1 MAGGS
6 SRMDADARCA
16 EIARVQ
22 FGLIAR
28 FQALQYLSAAAI
40 KRRCASG
47 RWQQVLRGVYALSG
61 APQSEAHRIMA
72 AVLWARG
79 RAETRARSC
88 ASHETAARLWR
99 IGGRGQTIHL
109 ISPRPLKIRDAEIV
123 VHRVELE
130 EIDITAVHDIP
141 VTTVARTLFDLG
153 ATHSLE
159 EVESALEAALRK
171 GLVSLPRLRW
181 QVDRSGGYG
190 RRGSSTLRRLLE
202 ERSRGY
208 IPYESELE
216 LRLFR
221 ILKRARLPLPV
232 RQKVIKHQGRFIA
245 RVDYAYPSRQLVIEV
260 HGWKH
265 HGAKDRWQSDLARGN
280 LVMLSGAR
288 TLEFTWHEV
297 TREPQ
302 EVASLIRR
310 ALELCPGSQGTLLP
324 RGRKSSP

>member
-1 MAGGS
+1 MAPDGC
-6 SRMDADARCA
+6 RNEADARCA
-16 EIARVQ
+16 QIARVQ

-40 KRRCASG
+40 KRRCSSG
-47 RWQQVLRGVYALSG
+47 RWQQPLPSVYALSG
-61 APQSEAHRIMA
+61 APQSEPHRIMA
-72 AVLWARG
+72 AVLWTRG

-88 ASHETAARLWR
+88 ASHGTAARLWG

-109 ISPRPLKIRDAEIV
+109 ISPRPLKSRDEQIV

-130 EIDITAVHDIP
+130 EVDITAAQGIP

-153 ATHSLE
+153 ATHPLE
-159 EVESALEAALRK
+159 QVESALEAALRD

-181 QVDRSGGYG
+181 QVDRSGGCG

-202 ERSRGY
+202 DRSRGY
-208 IPYESELE
+208 IPSESELE

-221 ILKRARLPLPV
+221 ILNRARLPLPV
-232 RQKVIKHQGRFIA
+232 RQRAIKHQGRFIA

-265 HGAKDRWQSDLARGN
+265 HGAKNRWQSDLARGN
-280 LVMLSGAR
+280 LLMLSGAR
-288 TLEFTWHEV
+288 TLVFTWHDV

-302 EVASLIRR
+302 GVGSLVRR
-310 ALELCPGSQGTLLP
+310 ALELSPGSQGTLLP
-324 RGRKSSP
+324 GGRKASS

>member
-1 MAGGS
+1 MATVFS
-6 SRMDADARCA
+6 QIEADARCA

-40 KRRCASG
+40 KRRCSSG
-47 RWQQVLRGVYALSG
+47 RWHQVLPGVYALSG
-61 APQSEAHRIMA
+61 APQSDARRIMA

-88 ASHETAARLWR
+88 ASHGTAARLWG
-99 IGGRGQTIHL
+99 IGGAGQTVHV
-109 ISPRPLKIRDAEIV
+109 ISPRPLKNRDEEIV
-123 VHRVELE
+123 IHRVELE
-130 EIDITAVHDIP
+130 EIDITAVQGIP

-153 ATHSLE
+153 ATHSLK

-181 QVDRSGGYG
+181 QVDRSAGCG

-202 ERSRGY
+202 ERTRGY
-208 IPYESELE
+208 IPSESELE

-221 ILKRARLPLPV
+221 ILKQARLPLPT
-232 RQKVIKHQGRFIA
+232 RQNVIKHQGRFIA

-265 HGAKDRWQSDLARGN
+265 HGAKGRWQADLARGN

-288 TLEFTWHEV
+288 TLEFTWHDV
-297 TREPQ
+297 TREQ
-302 EVASLIRR
+302 GEVASLVRR

-324 RGRKSSP
+324 EGRKSSP

>member
-1 MAGGS
+1 MAGHC
-6 SRMDADARCA
+6 SRIEADALCA

-22 FGLIAR
+22 IGLIAR
-28 FQALQYLSAAAI
+28 FQALQHLSTAAI
-40 KRRCASG
+40 KRRCSSG
-47 RWQQVLRGVYALSG
+47 RWNQVLPGVYALSG

-72 AVLWARG
+72 AVLWARA
-79 RAETRARSC
+79 RAETRTRSC
-88 ASHETAARLWR
+88 ASHGTAARLWGLGCR
-99 IGGRGQTIHL
+99 RGPIDL
-109 ISPRPLKIRDAEIV
+109 ISPRPLKSRDREIV

-130 EIDITAVHDIP
+130 DIDIGAVQGIP

-181 QVDRSGGYG
+181 QMDRSGGYG
-190 RRGSSTLRRLLE
+190 RRGSSTLRRLLDD
-202 ERSRGY
+202 RSRGY
-208 IPYESELE
+208 IPSESELE

-232 RQKVIKHQGRFIA
+232 RQNVIKHQGRFIA
-245 RVDYAYPSRQLVIEV
+245 RVDYAYPSRHLVIEV

-265 HGAKDRWQSDLARGN
+265 HGAKNRWQSDLARGN

-288 TLEFTWHEV
+288 TLEFTWDDV

-302 EVASLIRR
+302 EVASLVRR
-310 ALELCPGSQGTLLP
+310 ALEQCPGSQGTLLP
-324 RGRKSSP
+324 DGRKSPP